1 MLGTA
6 VRQALGARGI
16 DSMQLVRREV
26 HGPNE
31 LRWNP
36 AAEQP
41 IAETERL
48 EGLEAAIH
56 LSGAN
61 VAAHRWT
68 SAYKREIWASRM
80 DSTRALATALAGLR
94 QPPRVLL
101 AASAT
106 GVYGDRRD
114 EILDERAGPGKGFL
128 AELCREWEA
137 AARPA
142 AQAGIRVVNLRF
154 GVVLGPGDGALG
166 KMLPLFRLGLG
177 GRLGSGRQ
185 WMSWVGLPDAVAA
198 IPFALDA
205 AALAGPVNVTSP
217 EPVTNAEFTR
227 ALAKAVH
234 RPAILPAPAFALRLA
249 LGEMADEALLASARA
264 VPAKLI
270 AAGFRFA
277 NPSIDAALAAAL
289 SAAR

>member
-1 MLGTA
+1 
-6 VRQALGARGI
+6 
-16 DSMQLVRREV
+16 
-26 HGPNE
+26 
-31 LRWNP
+31 
-36 AAEQP
+36 
-41 IAETERL
+41 
-48 EGLEAAIH
+48 
-56 LSGAN
+56 
-61 VAAHRWT
+61 
-68 SAYKREIWASRM
+68 
-80 DSTRALATALAGLR
+80 
-94 QPPRVLL
+94 
-101 AASAT
+101 
-106 GVYGDRRD
+106 
-114 EILDERAGPGKGFL
+114 
-128 AELCREWEA
+128 
-137 AARPA
+137 
-142 AQAGIRVVNLRF
+142 VVNLRF